1 MSTGL
6 TMGEITSVA
15 KNSKGFASLRT
26 TIPIS
31 MVRQWELKPKD
42 RLYWKWE
49 VRNGEMVAVVVKY
62 DSKKQQLE
70 TRARRNDHSSR
81 YFR

>member
-1 MSTGL
+1 MSTSL

-49 VRNGEMVAVVVKY
+49 VRNGEMIAVVVKY
-62 DSKKQQLE
+62 DPKKTAARDKSKKK
-70 TRARRNDHSSR
+70 
-81 YFR
+81 

>member
-1 MSTGL
+1 MSTSL

-49 VRNGEMVAVVVKY
+49 VRNGEMFAVVVKY
-62 DSKKQQLE
+62 DPKKTAARDKSKKK
-70 TRARRNDHSSR
+70 
-81 YFR
+81 

>member
-1 MSTGL
+1 MSTSL

-62 DSKKQQLE
+62 DSKK
-70 TRARRNDHSSR
+70 TAARDKSKKQ
-81 YFR
+81 

>member
-1 MSTGL
+1 MIMSISL

-62 DSKKQQLE
+62 DPKKTAARDKSKKK
-70 TRARRNDHSSR
+70 
-81 YFR
+81 

>member
-1 MSTGL
+1 MSTSL

-62 DSKKQQLE
+62 DPKKTAARDKSKKK
-70 TRARRNDHSSR
+70 
-81 YFR
+81 